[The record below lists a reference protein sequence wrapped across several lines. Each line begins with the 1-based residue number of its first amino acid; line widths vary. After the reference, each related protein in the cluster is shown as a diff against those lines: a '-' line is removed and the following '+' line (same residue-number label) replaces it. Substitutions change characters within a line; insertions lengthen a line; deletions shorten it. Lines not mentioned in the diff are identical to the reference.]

1 MMISKKNLSLLTLLM
16 ILAVSSAGCEVVGG
30 IFKAGMWVGVIMV
43 ALILVVVFWIMGKMR
58 RRRASAGPCSAVRGS
73 RARARLAAPCPGAA
87 KTSPIRVAPSDRA
100 RMGR

>member
-1 MMISKKNLSLLTLLM
+1 MHCLGSERLVRMMISNKNLSLLTLLT

-58 RRRASAGPCSAVRGS
+58 RS
-73 RARARLAAPCPGAA
+73 
-87 KTSPIRVAPSDRA
+87 
-100 RMGR
+100 

>member
-1 MMISKKNLSLLTLLM
+1 LHCLGSERLVRMMISKKNLSLLTLLT

-58 RRRASAGPCSAVRGS
+58 RS
-73 RARARLAAPCPGAA
+73 
-87 KTSPIRVAPSDRA
+87 
-100 RMGR
+100 